1 MELRVTLWRQL
12 GATIAMVENAIRAC
26 PDELWQDQA
35 RYPQYWAMVYHVL
48 FFLEYYHADSQ
59 EGFRPPEP
67 FSLCELDPRGV
78 LPERVY
84 TKDEMLGY
92 LEHCRKRLRHVI
104 ETVDLD
110 APRTFGK
117 LEGTI
122 LEGLLHSMRHVQ
134 HHAAQ
139 LNLMLRQVT
148 REDAPRWVGAAGV

>member
-1 MELRVTLWRQL
+1 MEMRVTLWRQL

-26 PDELWQDQA
+26 PDALWQDQD
-35 RYPQYWAMVYHVL
+35 RFPQYWAMVYHVL

-59 EGFRPPEP
+59 EDFRPPEP

-92 LEHCRKRLRHVI
+92 AEHCRKRLRHVV

-110 APRTFGK
+110 APRTFGRF
-117 LEGTI
+117 ESTN
-122 LEGLLHSMRHVQ
+122 LEGLLHTTRHVQ

-148 REDAPRWVGAAGV
+148 CEDAPRWVGAASV